1 MYLLNQKKCYN
12 RGGLQTVKT
21 AKELENMFFR
31 ELKQYNST
39 NFKTLLTADL
49 SADDAKA
56 HKSFSSVIT
65 RYFIFREKHKD
76 DLSVSELNQLY
87 FELKL
92 DLISQYFAQYPE
104 SSTETLTGFQD
115 ELRAF
120 AESVT

>member
-1 MYLLNQKKCYN
+1 MG
-12 RGGLQTVKT
+12 RLQTVKT
-21 AKELENMFFR
+21 AKELENMFFS
-31 ELKQYNST
+31 ELKQYNNT

-65 RYFIFREKHKD
+65 RYFIFREKHKE

-92 DLISQYFAQYPE
+92 DLISQYFAQYPD
-104 SSTETLTGFQD
+104 STTETLAGFQN
-115 ELRAF
+115 ELREF
-120 AESVT
+120 VDLVT

>member
-1 MYLLNQKKCYN
+1 M
-12 RGGLQTVKT
+12 KT

-49 SADDAKA
+49 SADLSADDAKA

-76 DLSVSELNQLY
+76 DLTVSELNQLY

-104 SSTETLTGFQD
+104 SSTETLTGFQN
-115 ELRAF
+115 ELREF
-120 AESVT
+120 AASVT

>member
-1 MYLLNQKKCYN
+1 VIG
-12 RGGLQTVKT
+12 GGLQTVRT
-21 AKELENMFFR
+21 AKELENMFFY
-31 ELKQYNST
+31 ELKRYNST

-104 SSTETLTGFQD
+104 ASTEILTGFQK
-115 ELRAF
+115 ELREF
-120 AESVT
+120 VDLVN

>member
-1 MYLLNQKKCYN
+1 
-12 RGGLQTVKT
+12 VKT

-104 SSTETLTGFQD
+104 SSTETLTGFQN
-115 ELRAF
+115 ELREF
-120 AESVT
+120 AELVT

>member
-1 MYLLNQKKCYN
+1 M
-12 RGGLQTVKT
+12 KT

-65 RYFIFREKHKD
+65 T
-76 DLSVSELNQLY
+76 SSA
-87 FELKL
+87 
-92 DLISQYFAQYPE
+92 LIVCGHSPK
-104 SSTETLTGFQD
+104 
-115 ELRAF
+115 
-120 AESVT
+120 